1 MRKTIRAGV
10 AMCLF
15 AMATAAMATTPERY
29 LHVRV
34 EDQSKGESVSVNLP
48 LSMAE
53 KILPTVNHGN
63 LHQGRVTMTHGEIEG
78 VDLHAILDALRS
90 AADGEFVTVK
100 QTDQDVRVAK
110 SNGNL
115 VVHVRDSQKEG
126 EKVDITVPLKVVDA
140 LFSTAKQ
147 DELDI
152 LAAIRALGE
161 AGETILVTVEDATEH
176 VRIWVD
182 SRADQGK

>member
-1 MRKTIRAGV
+1 MRKAIGTSV
-10 AMCLF
+10 VLCLL
-15 AMATAAMATTPERY
+15 AMAAIAVAATPERY

-34 EDQSKGESVSVNLP
+34 EDQSKSESVSVNLP

-63 LHQGRVTMTHGEIEG
+63 LHQGRVTVTHGDIEG
-78 VDLHAILDALRS
+78 VDLRTILDALQTT
-90 AADGEFVTVK
+90 ADGEFVTVK

-115 VVHVRDSQKEG
+115 VVHVRDTQKEG
-126 EKVDITVPLKVVDA
+126 QKVDITVPLKVVDA

-161 AGETILVTVEDATEH
+161 AGETVLVTVEDETEH